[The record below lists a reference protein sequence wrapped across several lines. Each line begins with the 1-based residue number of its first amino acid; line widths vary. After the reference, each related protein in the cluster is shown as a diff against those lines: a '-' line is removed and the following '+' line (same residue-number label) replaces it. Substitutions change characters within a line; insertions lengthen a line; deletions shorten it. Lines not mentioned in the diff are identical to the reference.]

1 MGGLDGRGPGL
12 PRVPFLCLSCLSAT
26 WLHLGL
32 CVLGQTHVARQQVR
46 DEVQDPRLHTC
57 WGVKPELPGLRYLAP
72 SLHTHFQYHCPSA
85 GHSLL
90 PEQVYK
96 IKHHLLMSEGL
107 VGGPQSLSPALSL
120 R

>member
-1 MGGLDGRGPGL
+1 M
-12 PRVPFLCLSCLSAT
+12 T
-26 WLHLGL
+26 
-32 CVLGQTHVARQQVR
+32 
-46 DEVQDPRLHTC
+46 
-57 WGVKPELPGLRYLAP
+57 LPGLSYLTP

-90 PEQVYK
+90 PEQVYEYK